1 MVSFR
6 YLFCFASSTCGIN
19 KNMYY
24 SFPEAKTY
32 EIKNFIL
39 TKKTVDEDL
48 STVSKLLLNFF

>member
-1 MVSFR
+1 
-6 YLFCFASSTCGIN
+6 
-19 KNMYY
+19 MYY

-32 EIKNFIL
+32 EIKNLIL

>member
-1 MVSFR
+1 
-6 YLFCFASSTCGIN
+6 
-19 KNMYY
+19 MYY